1 MVTRRQDTSDST
13 LRRLVQGVGTHLVE
27 QLEDKL
33 KEPETLQ
40 LLVHAYTQLCSTE
53 LKAERLKLDRA
64 RQERDTGRCYLKFY
78 HQQEAR
84 SIAEADFDNSEKINQ
99 LGQLIFAD
107 LWDGIE
113 DAPVSAKPRATPNSK

>member
-1 MVTRRQDTSDST
+1 MITRRQETSNST

-53 LKAERLKLDRA
+53 LKVERLKLDRA

-84 SIAEADFDNSEKINQ
+84 TIAEADFDNSEKINQ

-113 DAPVSAKPRATPNSK
+113 DAPLPINTAAAQDAP